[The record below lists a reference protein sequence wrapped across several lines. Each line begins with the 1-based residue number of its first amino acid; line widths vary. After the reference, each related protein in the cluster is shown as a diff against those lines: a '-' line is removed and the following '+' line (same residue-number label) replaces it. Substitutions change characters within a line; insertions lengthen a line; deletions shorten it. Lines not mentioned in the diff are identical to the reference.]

1 MFWRWLLVRIVGA
14 FGGFAWLVARMAVG
28 FALAW
33 GVVWAVFDGRKSVT
47 VSEPVAVLVLGLALA
62 FFFAGREK

>member
-1 MFWRWLLVRIVGA
+1 MFWRRLLVRIAGA
-14 FGGFAWLVARMAVG
+14 FGGFAWLVARMAAG

-33 GVVWAVFDGRKSVT
+33 GVVWVAFEGRKSIT